1 MKFARLSAGGKR
13 IRTIGPAR
21 ERNRIAA
28 PSSPV
33 WETECSEDYRADPDP
48 RKTCNRAESWFA
60 AVCQSPPEPFGNRC
74 GTSEWPILE
83 AGPMVRILFPPAVSQ
98 ANFRLA
104 PLARP
109 DLVERQPELLA
120 HHLTAAGDIEASP
133 SHIICGARAEVRVCY
148 RARGT
153 RSRLR
158 RPSVWRCLLILAS
171 RQFREICKGSG

>member
-148 RARGT
+148 RARGP
-153 RSRLR
+153 RALD
-158 RPSVWRCLLILAS
+158 
-171 RQFREICKGSG
+171 